1 MLCIARLVIITG
13 AGIFFSIAAANA
25 QHGPAQKK
33 QEKTPDVRPSY
44 YLDHDTNYYRS
55 FERYITVRTYFSQK
69 YGGFQPKN
77 PAGAAKFQYYPNTTL
92 TAGIGVTYQSIS
104 LNIGYGFGFLNNDRE
119 KGKTRYL
126 DLQTHIYGRQWTI
139 DLLGQLYK
147 GYYLNPKGLAAT
159 DLQHYYLRPDLRVN
173 LFGIAAYRLLNPNQF
188 SFRAALLENEQQRKS
203 AGSWLIGAEFYYG
216 HVKSDSSFL
225 PWLVAGE
232 FPARDLRGIDFFKI
246 GPGVGYAYTYMINPN
261 FFLTGSLCA
270 SLSIGYSNEHGNGT
284 GSPRLDAN
292 RGFIY
297 RLVAGYDQHNWN
309 VNLSLVGNEMLLR
322 GIKNENKYIFS
333 TGNFRLTIAKRLKP
347 GKSLRDKLHP
357 VDKVIE
363 NVRGL
368 TPPKQ

>member
-25 QHGPAQKK
+25 QHGPAPKK

-232 FPARDLRGIDFFKI
+232 FPARDLSGIDFFKI

-261 FFLTGSLCA
+261 FFVTGSLCA

>member
-1 MLCIARLVIITG
+1 MLRISRMVLTAM
-13 AGIFFSIAAANA
+13 AGVCLMDASALA
-25 QHGPAQKK
+25 QQLPAKSK
-33 QEKTPDVRPSY
+33 PEKIPEVRPSY

-55 FERYITVRTYFSQK
+55 FERYITVRTYISQK

-77 PAGAAKFQYYPNTTL
+77 PAGAGKFQYYPNTTL

-104 LNIGYGFGFLNNDRE
+104 LNVGYGFGFLNNDQE

-147 GYYLNPKGLAAT
+147 GYYLNPKGLAAA

-173 LFGIAAYRLLNPNQF
+173 LFGVAAYRLLNPGQF

-203 AGSWLIGAEFYYG
+203 AGSWLVGAELYYG

-225 PWLVAGE
+225 PWLLAGE
-232 FPARDLRGIDFFKI
+232 FPARDLRGIDFIKI
-246 GPGVGYAYTYMINPN
+246 GPGIGYAYTYMLNPD
-261 FFLTGSLCA
+261 FFVTGSLCA
-270 SLSIGYSNEHGNGT
+270 SLSIGYSNEHGVGS
-284 GSPRLDAN
+284 GSPRMDAN

-297 RLVAGYDQHNWN
+297 RLVAGYDRNNWN

-347 GKSLRDKLHP
+347 GKNLREKLHP

-368 TPPKQ
+368 TPSKQ